1 MPRLRSFWQRQERLA
16 DWLPWL
22 LPLDDAHETILT
34 AAGGLLRVVKI
45 EPPDFET
52 ASPEELVAHHARIG
66 AGLARFGN
74 GWSFWLDQWRAPAPG
89 YLEPCSFGGSLAA
102 QLIDASRQRHF
113 TDTARPVFRN
123 SAFLAVHYLPQR
135 RDALAAWLMD
145 RADSQ
150 VAANIAF
157 FLENS
162 DSLFQELAHALRA
175 VIVLRGDELGSY
187 LSACVTFEPK
197 CTQFPTGVLA
207 DQLASR
213 EWRTTPSL
221 AIDGR
226 HLATVEIRNFG
237 SPSPLTVEALHELPF
252 PCRWVVAMHGLGP
265 DERRQEILEVRK
277 RWLTRQKGLG
287 AILTE
292 IVTRNPFAGRTNP
305 EADRALAQ
313 LDVMQGELAERPYAL
328 AHGNV
333 HVWADSQDEAHER
346 AARVASLLNA
356 QGLEARLATLN
367 NIYAPL
373 ADMPGNVTE
382 EVMNVRRA
390 RVEIA
395 AITRLAPVTGVSVG
409 SRSDWR
415 FGGSALLVGTTRK
428 ATPFYWSLN
437 APGSDSAHT
446 AIVGATGSGKSV
458 LIAFMVAQFLRYPGA
473 RVVVFDRR
481 RSFMVP
487 CLALGGDWIELGGR
501 GHGVQPLRA
510 VDQPEELAWAHGWL
524 VKALRTRGHE
534 VRAHTEAAITTALA
548 HVADLPPD
556 RRTLTSLHG
565 FLAGDDAAR
574 KALQV
579 YLDGQGPYG
588 RLFDGVVA
596 SYGNAPIMGIETQDV
611 MQLEAAAPLVIS
623 AMFRAVQRQRLT
635 GDAPKLVVIDEAW
648 SLLQSDLFGRE
659 IEGWA
664 REMRK
669 LKAALVLATQSLAD
683 LADGRMRVIFDQL
696 GNRVYLPH
704 AEALRPQTREL
715 YERAGLLEEQIR
727 VLAVARPKAEYLIQT
742 GEVTRLVEIRLADD
756 ALRLCGASTPVD
768 HGRAL
773 AMLEQ
778 GTAPGEAFTQAWLA
792 QTTAEWLAG
801 QAADVAQAAA

>member
-1 MPRLRSFWQRQERLA
+1 MNAAFAINRGENVMAFTPSLR
-16 DWLPWL
+16 P
-22 LPLDDAHETILT
+22 I
-34 AAGGLLRVVKI
+34 
-45 EPPDFET
+45 
-52 ASPEELVAHHARIG
+52 
-66 AGLARFGN
+66 
-74 GWSFWLDQWRAPAPG
+74 
-89 YLEPCSFGGSLAA
+89 
-102 QLIDASRQRHF
+102 
-113 TDTARPVFRN
+113 RN
-123 SAFLAVHYLPQR
+123 TAFLAIHYLPQR
-135 RDALAAWLMD
+135 RDALTAWLMD

-162 DSLFQELAHALRA
+162 DSLFQELGHALRS
-175 VIVLRGDELGSY
+175 VSVLRGDELASY
-187 LSACVTFEPK
+187 LSACVTYEPK
-197 CTQFPTGVLA
+197 RTSFPTGVLA

-221 AIDGR
+221 TIDGR
-226 HLATVEIRNFG
+226 HLATVEVRNFG

-252 PCRWVVAMHGLGP
+252 PCRWVVAMHGLGA
-265 DERRQEILEVRK
+265 DERRKEILEVRK
-277 RWLTRQKGLG
+277 RWLTKQKGLG

-292 IVTRNPFAGRTNP
+292 VVTRNPFAGRTDP

-328 AHGNV
+328 AHANV
-333 HVWADSQDEAHER
+333 HVWADNQDEAHER
-346 AARVASLLNA
+346 AAQVASLLNA

-409 SRSDWR
+409 SRRDWR
-415 FGGSALLVGTTRK
+415 FNGTALLVGTTRK

-446 AIVGATGSGKSV
+446 ALIGATGSGKSV
-458 LIAFMVAQFLRYPGA
+458 LIAFMVAQFLRYPRA

-481 RSFMVP
+481 RSFMVA
-487 CLALGGDWIELGGR
+487 CLALGGDWIELGGK

-510 VDQPEELAWAHGWL
+510 IDRPEELAWAHGWI
-524 VKALRTRGHE
+524 VKALQTRGHE
-534 VRAHTEAAITTALA
+534 IRAHTEAAITEALG

-574 KALQV
+574 KALQI

-588 RLFDGVVA
+588 KLFDGVVA
-596 SYGNAPIMGIETQDV
+596 SYGDAPVMGIETQDV

-635 GDAPKLVVIDEAW
+635 GDDPKLVIIDEAW
-648 SLLQSDLFGRE
+648 SLLQNELFGRE
-659 IEGWA
+659 IESWA

-683 LADGRMRVIFDQL
+683 LAEGRMRVIFDQL

-727 VLAVARPKAEYLIQT
+727 ALAVARPKAEYLIQT
-742 GEVTRLVEIRLADD
+742 GDVTRLVEIRLEDD

-768 HGRAL
+768 HARAMAL
-773 AMLEQ
+773 VEQ
-778 GTAPGEAFTQAWLA
+778 GAAPGEVFTRQWLA

-801 QAADVAQAAA
+801 QEDDELRAAA